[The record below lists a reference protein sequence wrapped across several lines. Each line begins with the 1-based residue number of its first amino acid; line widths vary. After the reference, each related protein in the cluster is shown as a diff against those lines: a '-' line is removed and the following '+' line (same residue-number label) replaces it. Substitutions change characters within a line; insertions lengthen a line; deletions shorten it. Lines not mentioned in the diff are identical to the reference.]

1 MAKTCPFFSYKASK
15 LEVNK
20 AKSSTARVVMWRKLN
35 IPTVYTIETSFYG
48 HKNGEHFTV
57 RDLCEIGKNVCQA
70 LETCSRVVQS
80 NRLEI
85 ASDPE
90 FKEFMALETAVE
102 SDSETDSI
110 DFKDNDKQVEAKEEE
125 FPILN
130 KKALKTTPVSG
141 KTIYQERGEAAP
153 HRNFKFMQRL
163 HKWDPRKLPGKILN
177 KSIQI
182 VPKIELVTE
191 SRKNSRSRID
201 EKYFSLKEAKSSIS
215 EDFHFDPSRTN
226 YYNPPSRLK

>member
-15 LEVNK
+15 LEVNR
-20 AKSSTARVVMWRKLN
+20 AKSSTARVVMWRRLN
-35 IPTVYTIETSFYG
+35 IPTVYTIEASFYG
-48 HKNGEHFTV
+48 HENGEHFTV
-57 RDLCEIGKNVCQA
+57 GDLGEIGKNVCQA

-80 NRLEI
+80 SKLEI
-85 ASDPE
+85 VSDPE
-90 FKEFMALETAVE
+90 FREFMASESAVE

-110 DFKDNDKQVEAKEEE
+110 DFKNERQVEAKEEE

-130 KKALKTTPVSG
+130 KKALKTAPVSG

-163 HKWDPRKLPGKILN
+163 HKWDPRRLPGKVLN

-201 EKYFSLKEAKSSIS
+201 EKYFSLKEAKPSIS
-215 EDFHFDPSRTN
+215 EDAHFDPSRTN
-226 YYNPPSRLK
+226 YYHPPSRLK